1 MKTNWLII
9 LLIIVAGSTINLGST
24 LKIGNP
30 SIEFVNDKGFIG
42 KNGDLFVYSI
52 KLRSNE
58 NLVNFKVK
66 PSVKGINED
75 CDLDFYFDE
84 NTHQA
89 VVNYFYVLPE
99 NVKDASKVVL
109 TFTLTDSK
117 ESNIK
122 TKVIDFSKGINF
134 AKNNE
139 TEISLTE
146 I

>member
-24 LKIGNP
+24 LRFGNP
-30 SIEFVNDKGFIG
+30 SIEFVNGKEFIG
-42 KNGDLFVYSI
+42 KNGDVFVYSI

-58 NLVNFKVK
+58 NLINFKVK
-66 PSVKGINED
+66 PSIKGINED
-75 CDLDFYFDE
+75 SYFNFDFDE

-89 VVNYFYVLPE
+89 IINYFYVLPDNYNE
-99 NVKDASKVVL
+99 NNEVIL

-122 TKVIDFSKGINF
+122 TKVIDFSKVINF
-134 AKNNE
+134 AKKENAEND
-139 TEISLTE
+139 LTQ